1 MIHFQLRL
9 TERQKLITF
18 CVTPIGNTNIYVI
31 YKNGKNN
38 QVKWDERQ
46 KLYERVIVIVNLNSF
61 ANGLYR
67 IHAFVTAKLSRM
79 SCCRE
84 MGKNDISY

>member
-1 MIHFQLRL
+1 M
-9 TERQKLITF
+9 
-18 CVTPIGNTNIYVI
+18 

-38 QVKWDERQ
+38 QLKWDERQ

-67 IHAFVTAKLSRM
+67 IHAFVTAKLSRT
-79 SCCRE
+79 S
-84 MGKNDISY
+84 I